1 MTKPNVL
8 IFAPRDEPASMLAE
22 VEKAGVEIA
31 LGNRDWPWTRKP
43 EYEDELIA
51 AARES
56 VGMMGSM
63 IRCTPISRRV
73 LESCQRLRVV
83 AKYTVGVD
91 DVDLEA
97 ATELGVMVCHAP
109 TESNCY
115 GVAETTITFILA
127 MLKKVQ
133 ERDAAVREGR
143 WREPVLAT
151 TFLGT
156 RVSEDAPG
164 ITIGLV
170 GLGRI
175 GMRVAQLLAPWRVRL
190 IACDPHAPPSSF
202 QLSNAKRV
210 DYQTLLR
217 EADVVSFHVTLTN
230 ETRFMMDEKEL
241 SLCKKGATIIN
252 TARGKVIRE
261 SALAK
266 AIESGHVS
274 GAALDVFEDEPLPMD
289 SPLRQLG
296 TKVLLSPH
304 SASYNRDGELRAGMA
319 WAMRAIVTALRG
331 DVPDNVYNKDV
342 IPRWRER
349 FGGAG
354 VID

>member
-1 MTKPNVL
+1 MTKPSVL

-22 VEKAGVEIA
+22 VEKAGIDVVV
-31 LGNRDWPWTRKP
+31 GNRDWPWTRKP
-43 EYEDELIA
+43 EYEDEMIA

-63 IRCTPISRRV
+63 VRCTPITRRV
-73 LESCQRLRVV
+73 LESCQRLRIV

-91 DVDLEA
+91 DVDIEA
-97 ATELGVMVCHAP
+97 ATDLGILVCHAP

-115 GVAETTITFILA
+115 GVAETTLTFILA

-151 TFLGT
+151 TFLGA
-156 RVSEDAPG
+156 RVSEGFKG

-190 IACDPHAPPSSF
+190 IAYDPYAPPSSF
-202 QLSNAKRV
+202 QLSNATRV
-210 DYQTLLR
+210 DYETLLK
-217 EADVVSFHVTLTN
+217 ESDVISFHVTLTH
-230 ETRFMMDEKEL
+230 ETRFMMDEKHL
-241 SLCKKGATIIN
+241 AMCKKGATIIN

-261 SALAK
+261 AALAK
-266 AIESGHVS
+266 AIEAGHIS

-296 TKVLLSPH
+296 TRVLLSPH
-304 SASYNRDGELRAGMA
+304 SASYNLDGELRPGMA
-319 WAMRAIVTALRG
+319 WAMRSIVTALKG
-331 DVPDNVYNKDV
+331 GVPDNVYNKDV

-349 FGGAG
+349 FGGAS
-354 VID
+354 VIG